1 MRCSRLILAALLLG
15 GPAAAQEPAN
25 RDLGIGV
32 PATPAMIAPWNID
45 VRGDGKGL
53 PPGHGS
59 VAEGEALY
67 ATACASCHGK
77 DGVHGAL
84 SPALRLA
91 GGIGTL
97 ASAKPERTV
106 GSYWPY
112 APTLF
117 DYIRRAMPFTAPQ
130 SLTDDQV
137 YAVAGYV
144 LFLNGL
150 VPHDAVLDARSLA
163 AVKMPNRDGF
173 RPVPPADR

>member
-1 MRCSRLILAALLLG
+1 
-15 GPAAAQEPAN
+15 
-25 RDLGIGV
+25 
-32 PATPAMIAPWNID
+32 
-45 VRGDGKGL
+45 
-53 PPGHGS
+53 
-59 VAEGEALY
+59 
-67 ATACASCHGK
+67 
-77 DGVHGAL
+77 
-84 SPALRLA
+84 
-91 GGIGTL
+91 
-97 ASAKPERTV
+97 V